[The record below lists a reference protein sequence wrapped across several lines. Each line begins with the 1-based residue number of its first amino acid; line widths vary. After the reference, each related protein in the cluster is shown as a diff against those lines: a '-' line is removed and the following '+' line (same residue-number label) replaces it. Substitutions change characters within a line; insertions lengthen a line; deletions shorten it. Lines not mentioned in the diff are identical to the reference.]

1 MNDQYNLDDAV
12 RDANQASIAAFIA
25 AAVSGLLIVAAM
37 ASSADGPLG
46 QFADPVNLIDVA
58 LVVACGVGLRF
69 YSRTAAITL
78 VIYYILAK
86 IIMMLEEGRP
96 SGLLFTFIWLY
107 FYWKGIRGSFAYHR
121 LRKEA
126 DSNYR
131 STPVWFYYFVI
142 PVGGIILSLVVLGLS
157 LFGLGLIAESG
168 ALVNSAVIT
177 GDQLSESDLQL
188 LLDEGI
194 IRPDETVLYFYS
206 AGITSIS
213 DDGNL
218 LTDKRVVSYERIE
231 GVLEVYAAKYEDVAE
246 VIIVEEG
253 NFIDDTIVEIN
264 TTDDDVFLLLLSPL
278 EEGDQTFINEL
289 RSRVPSKPDQV
300 EQQKIRENEA

>member
-1 MNDQYNLDDAV
+1 MKFEYNLDDATH
-12 RDANQASIAAFIA
+12 DIKQASIAAFISA
-25 AAVSGLLIVAAM
+25 AMSTLVIVAAM
-37 ASSADGPLG
+37 ASSAEGVFGP
-46 QFADPVNLIDVA
+46 FADPVNFIDVA
-58 LVVACGVGLRF
+58 LVLACGVGLRF
-69 YSRTAAITL
+69 YSRTAAVTL
-78 VIYYILAK
+78 VIYFIFAK
-86 IIMMLEEGRP
+86 IFIMLENGRP
-96 SGLLFTFIWLY
+96 SGLLFTMIWLY

-126 DSNYR
+126 DSSYR
-131 STPVWFYYFVI
+131 STPVGFYYFVI
-142 PVGGIILSLVVLGLS
+142 PLGGIVLSLVVLGLS
-157 LFGLGLIAESG
+157 LFGLGILAESG
-168 ALVNSAVIT
+168 AFVDSAVIT
-177 GDQLSESDLQL
+177 GDKLSKSDLQL

-218 LTDKRVVSYERIE
+218 LTDQRVVSYERIE

-264 TTDDDVFLLLLSPL
+264 TTDDDAFLLFLSPL

-289 RSRVPSKPDQV
+289 RNRVRSQPD
-300 EQQKIRENEA
+300 KATLPAL